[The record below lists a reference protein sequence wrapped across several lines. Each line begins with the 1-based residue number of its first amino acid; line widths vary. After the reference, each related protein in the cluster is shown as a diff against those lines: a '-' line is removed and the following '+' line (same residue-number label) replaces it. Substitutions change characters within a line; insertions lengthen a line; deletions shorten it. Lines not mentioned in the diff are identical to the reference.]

1 MRVLGIDP
9 GLTRCGMGVV
19 EGDVGRPLTLVDV
32 NVLRTSADQHVSLR
46 LVHIERGIEA
56 WLEEHRPDAVAIERV
71 FARSD
76 SSTIM
81 GTAQASGIAMVAA
94 ARRGLPIALHT
105 PSEVKAAVSGSG
117 RADKAQ
123 VGAMVTR
130 ILRLDAPPKPADAAD
145 ALALA
150 ITHIW
155 RGGAQARIDA
165 ALAAAGRRTPV
176 IAFVRGEVAALT
188 LTSAVVEVGGVGLE
202 LMCTPNTLA
211 ELRVGHVATLP
222 TSMVVREDSLTLFG
236 FADDDEKQVF
246 ELVQTASG
254 VGPKLAQA
262 MLAVLTPDAVRR
274 AVAGDDVRT
283 LTAVPGIGQKGA
295 QRIIL
300 ELKDRIGTPVASAGT
315 GTRVAVSDPWRDQVQ
330 QGLVGLG
337 WSAKDADR
345 AIEAVADQVSTSS
358 TTDGAPDVAALLR
371 AALRTLS
378 KA

>member
-1 MRVLGIDP
+1 
-9 GLTRCGMGVV
+9 
-19 EGDVGRPLTLVDV
+19 
-32 NVLRTSADQHVSLR
+32 
-46 LVHIERGIEA
+46 
-56 WLEEHRPDAVAIERV
+56 
-71 FARSD
+71 
-76 SSTIM
+76 
-81 GTAQASGIAMVAA
+81 
-94 ARRGLPIALHT
+94 
-105 PSEVKAAVSGSG
+105 
-117 RADKAQ
+117 
-123 VGAMVTR
+123 
-130 ILRLDAPPKPADAAD
+130 
-145 ALALA
+145 
-150 ITHIW
+150 
-155 RGGAQARIDA
+155 
-165 ALAAAGRRTPV
+165 V
-176 IAFVRGEVAALT
+176 IAFVRGEVAAVT
-188 LTSAVVEVGGVGLE
+188 LTSAVIEVGGVGLE

-211 ELRVGHVATLP
+211 RLRTGHQATLP

-236 FADDDEKQVF
+236 FADEDEKQVF

-300 ELKDRIGTPVASAGT
+300 ELKDRIGLPVSSSGGGIPLPAE
-315 GTRVAVSDPWRDQVQ
+315 PWRRQVQ

-345 AIEAVADQVSTSS
+345 AIEEVSDQAGISTSS
-358 TTDGAPDVAALLR
+358 TGEADVAALLR